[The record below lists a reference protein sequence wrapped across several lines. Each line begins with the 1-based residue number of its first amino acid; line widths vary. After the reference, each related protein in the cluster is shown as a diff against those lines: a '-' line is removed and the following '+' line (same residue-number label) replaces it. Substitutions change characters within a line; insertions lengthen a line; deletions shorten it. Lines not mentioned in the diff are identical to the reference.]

1 MGADIGGIDIAHCV
15 SRNTG
20 RRSTRP
26 DSTEVAR
33 IRYEREQRP
42 IDGTADHDAAQFSRL
57 HSRRRVASGRLVPE
71 RDTDINLVIRSDEN
85 RAWLAKLIPGGDEI
99 AVLVENLDT
108 AVEAIGNVDAGDLKV
123 ERFGWTFAPGD
134 KVMQIENDYD
144 KDVYNGDIGYIDSVD
159 IDTGELTATFDGRSV
174 TYGFGELDALVPA
187 YAASIH
193 KSQGSEYP
201 AVVIPVMTQHY
212 PMLQRSLLYT
222 GVTRGKKL
230 VVLVGQ
236 KKAVAIAVRNV
247 SGRRRWSKLS
257 EWLHR
262 GNPQALTTKR
272 TNDE

>member
-20 RRSTRP
+20 RRSPRP

-108 AVEAIGNVDAGDLKV
+108 AVEGI
-123 ERFGWTFAPGD
+123 
-134 KVMQIENDYD
+134 
-144 KDVYNGDIGYIDSVD
+144 
-159 IDTGELTATFDGRSV
+159 
-174 TYGFGELDALVPA
+174 
-187 YAASIH
+187 
-193 KSQGSEYP
+193 GSE
-201 AVVIPVMTQHY
+201 AK
-212 PMLQRSLLYT
+212 
-222 GVTRGKKL
+222 GKKKSRICHNPPRRL
-230 VVLVGQ
+230 
-236 KKAVAIAVRNV
+236 ADRRYPCRSRRRPSCPASSAPCR
-247 SGRRRWSKLS
+247 SGR
-257 EWLHR
+257 
-262 GNPQALTTKR
+262 A
-272 TNDE
+272 